1 MPSVRGLASMHRPS
15 IAVGVTNGAS
25 KWSEESKYRAHI
37 PPCGLPVC
45 VSASVVLGIHVLLR
59 IHNIYYWYCVW
70 HQFYSKRQGY
80 LPEISKWNEA
90 RRRVCFSS
98 SCDCEN
104 NGQISTSNC
113 LGTMCVISP
122 ISRNLYRSQPYPALT
137 IISLACSNYRC
148 LVTTDTICTVMKIE
162 ELGTNCQVSMC
173 TVLLIHFRVD
183 LTSFGSH
190 PTCRQ
195 P

>member
-1 MPSVRGLASMHRPS
+1 MIRKIQVPCPHTTLWITCVCIRFSCPGNTCFTSYTQYLLLILCLTLTLFEKAGTLARNGRG
-15 IAVGVTNGAS
+15 
-25 KWSEESKYRAHI
+25 
-37 PPCGLPVC
+37 
-45 VSASVVLGIHVLLR
+45 
-59 IHNIYYWYCVW
+59 
-70 HQFYSKRQGY
+70 
-80 LPEISKWNEA
+80 NEA
-90 RRRVCFSS
+90 RRCVCFSS

-173 TVLLIHFRVD
+173 TVLLMHFRVD